1 MEPSPIRT
9 SNSVARTGE
18 RTSGKGDRTRYAA
31 LMKISASLVD
41 VNDLVELGEAYF
53 GQIGAVMD
61 LPMQAIYLFEWGTSS
76 PQWYDSRNVS
86 DRFMTTYEQC
96 GRPVDDELRKALL
109 TAVPVYNLAD
119 RTVAQWRETE
129 VYQRVDRLENML
141 HVLKAPVVVG
151 GNIIGTIDFASDSL
165 GTEVGEIDMDLMS
178 AIADVV
184 GGAVTNLRRRQ
195 DLQQQVEVSQLA
207 LHTSSAAVAYF
218 SKNSNDPNMTPSAV
232 ELLGDLQEGSDIL
245 YRILRDVGVATSVVY
260 RSYLVRMTSGAKD
273 VLECTV
279 RPVPGQPG
287 AQVLELELEASRTKY
302 RSPRLL
308 TLSTREYD
316 VAGLIAAGFSDRD
329 IADELVLSLHTVR
342 QHVKNIYSKLDI
354 SSRVQLTRVYHGM
367 TPRSV
372 SARA

>member
-287 AQVLELELEASRTKY
+287 AQVLELEASRTKY